1 MKQDEIKA
9 MKDHA
14 ANGGFTSPYKV
25 SALIAEVRRL
35 ERELHINPEAEIG
48 RLNARLETEIL
59 RRDSLGEALDNVVAD
74 HKRDIARLADI
85 KAKVAPIIEYL
96 EGGEVKDMTVKTGL
110 SGPGY
115 LPKSPISI
123 VDVEALATAL
133 EDGEEREA
141 YKQVIDW
148 GRGLANQVLEMVNLH
163 YTEKEETFKPFA
175 ILPPMSQLLSYYA
188 ATLNEWIGKLIGE
201 EPK

>member
-1 MKQDEIKA
+1 MAIKTLIVSTTGVSSEEIIIDLKA
-9 MKDHA
+9 FGEAKD
-14 ANGGFTSPYKV
+14 NRIYE
-25 SALIAEVRRL
+25 LVRQL
-35 ERELHINPEAEIG
+35 NEAEAE
-48 RLNARLETEIL
+48 RDQARAE
-59 RRDSLGEALDNVVAD
+59 RDA
-74 HKRDIARLADI
+74 
-85 KAKVAPIIEYL
+85 
-96 EGGEVKDMTVKTGL
+96 
-110 SGPGY
+110 
-115 LPKSPISI
+115 
-123 VDVEALATAL
+123 AL

-201 EPK
+201 EED